1 MVFFE
6 RGKDMEPI
14 EEVTAVKENE
24 ECSFTMDHSA
34 MFSAVQVKLAAVD
47 GGTEISS
54 TTKARGKSLL
64 WTLMMPVTKAM
75 MKQRQMHD
83 FNKLK
88 AMIEA

>member
-1 MVFFE
+1 
-6 RGKDMEPI
+6 MEPI

-34 MFSAVQVKLAAVD
+34 MVSAVQVKLAAVD

-54 TTKARGKSLL
+54 NTKARDKRLL
-64 WTLMMPVTKAM
+64 WTLMKPLIKAM
-75 MKQRQMHD
+75 MKQRQTHH

-88 AMIEA
+88 KVIEA